1 VFDVVTK
8 YNDGIFG
15 GGRRLSQRRGK
26 KTSVGSGPNQPAIM
40 AKGAQHPDDAC
51 IAIGSDA
58 D

>member
-1 VFDVVTK
+1 VAT
-8 YNDGIFG
+8 
-15 GGRRLSQRRGK
+15 SWE